1 MYTVYKILCGYIL
14 YVYIVYM
21 CILCMSFGLFDLIFI
36 TTQLQAEKKQL
47 MTKLKGKDQQE
58 DKLRVCSAQ

>member
-1 MYTVYKILCGYIL
+1 
-14 YVYIVYM
+14 M

-47 MTKLKGKDQQE
+47 MSKLKE
-58 DKLRVCSAQ
+58 MDKEGDKVRVSMFSTMISHISMYTYVRIL